1 MTWKTNDI
9 RSLVV
14 DYTCKTCNDNSSHS
28 KTLKIPANYIYC
40 TLYSYLKFVYVS
52 ALHKSTLSSACSN
65 HMVY

>member
-1 MTWKTNDI
+1 MNWKTNDI

-14 DYTCKTCNDNSSHS
+14 DYTCKIYNDNSSHS

-40 TLYSYLKFVYVS
+40 IVYVS
-52 ALHKSTLSSACSN
+52 TLGKSTLSSACSN